1 MVQNNLLRN
10 VSQGRICTAVA
21 VKTTSSSEVVLLAR
35 AAGYDSV
42 FIDLEHSALEVQ
54 DANTLC
60 TTALLA
66 GVTPYVRVPHN
77 CGSGFVQRVLDGGAV
92 GVVYPHINSEAEA
105 REAVAVTKFPP
116 SGSRSLTAALPHF
129 LFERVGAKQVVQQL
143 NETGSTVFAM
153 IETSEAVRNAAAIA
167 SVEGVDVLLLGAN
180 DLSLELGILGEW
192 EHPIFQDALRVI
204 AEACRANNKILGI
217 SGIYTKPKIV
227 QAAIRDLGARYILG
241 HSDMGL
247 LSMAMNKNAEMLRD
261 LQQ

>member
-1 MVQNNLLRN
+1 M
-10 VSQGRICTAVA
+10 
-21 VKTTSSSEVVLLAR
+21 
-35 AAGYDSV
+35 

-92 GVVYPHINSEAEA
+92 GVVYPHINNEGMSLASMLSSFGSLLSSLTAEA
-105 REAVAVTKFPP
+105 REAVSVTKFPP

-129 LFERVGAKQVVQQL
+129 LFERVEAKQVVQQL

-192 EHPIFQDALRVI
+192 EHPLFQDALRVI